1 MINFRFHLVSLVAV
15 FLALA
20 LGVVVGSTVID
31 KAIVDRLSAQI
42 DSVRARADEQR
53 EENRSLRDQVKG
65 LEGFIVQSQAQVVG
79 RRLNQVPV
87 TVVAVR
93 GVPAEDVRGAVDI
106 LRQAGALVPG
116 VLWIEDAFSAP
127 EPAARTKL
135 VEAIGDPGLATEDL
149 RLVALE
155 ALGKRLVTGA
165 RATTTSLPSTSTSGP
180 RSPSPLSSPPADTL
194 VALNEAGL
202 VSFDRL
208 GGGAVD
214 LDSWPA
220 PRTRILV
227 IDGSQARPLVP
238 GAVSLPLLRSA
249 AAAGGRLALA
259 EVFRPTATVKDRG
272 AVVRGVR
279 EDPNLSRIVSTID
292 NLDNPRGQVA
302 LTLALQEL
310 GTGRAGHYGEGPGAT
325 SHLPTPE
332 AAPPEGVPAATA
344 R

>member
-42 DSVRARADEQR
+42 DSVKKRADEQR
-53 EENRSLRDQVKG
+53 AENRTLRDQMKG
-65 LEGFIVQSQAQVVG
+65 LETFIVQSQPQVVG
-79 RRLNQVPV
+79 RRLNQVAV

-106 LRQAGALVPG
+106 LRQAGALVSG
-116 VLWIEDAFSAP
+116 VLWIEDTFTAP
-127 EPAARTKL
+127 EPSARAKL
-135 VEAIGDPGLATEDL
+135 VQAMGDSGLATEDL

-155 ALGKRLVTGA
+155 ALGRRLVTGA
-165 RATTTSLPSTSTSGP
+165 GVTAVSTPAGSAT
-180 RSPSPLSSPPADTL
+180 DTL

-208 GGGAVD
+208 GGGTVS

-220 PRTRILV
+220 AGTRILLV
-227 IDGSQARPLVP
+227 DGSQAHPLP
-238 GAVSLPLLRSA
+238 GTVSLPILRAA

-259 EVFRPTATVKDRG
+259 EVFRPTPTVKDRG

-279 EDPNLSRIVSTID
+279 DDAALARVVSTVD
-292 NLDNPRGQVA
+292 DLDNTRGQVA
-302 LTLALQEL
+302 LTLAVQEL
-310 GTGRAGHYGEGPGAT
+310 GTGRAGHYGEGPGAS

-332 AAPPEGVPAATA
+332 AAPPEGVPAA
-344 R
+344 

>member
-1 MINFRFHLVSLVAV
+1 VINFRFHLVSLVAV

-31 KAIVDRLSAQI
+31 KAIVDRLSSQI

-53 EENRSLRDQVKG
+53 AENRTLRDQVKG
-65 LEGFIVQSQAQVVG
+65 LEGFIVQSQPQVVG
-79 RRLNQVPV
+79 RRLNQVAV

-135 VEAIGDPGLATEDL
+135 VEAMGDSGLATEDL

-155 ALGKRLVTGA
+155 ALGNRLATGA
-165 RATTTSLPSTSTSGP
+165 RATTTSTSTSASG
-180 RSPSPLSSPPADTL
+180 SPSSSPPADTL
-194 VALNEAGL
+194 LALNEVGL

-208 GGGAVD
+208 GGGAVG

-220 PRTRILV
+220 PGTRTLV
-227 IDGSQARPLVP
+227 IDGSQARPLIP

-279 EDPNLSRIVSTID
+279 DDPNLSRIVSTVD
-292 NLDNPRGQVA
+292 DLDNTRGQVA
-302 LTLALQEL
+302 LTLAVQEL